1 MSKLFKVILTIILFL
16 ISLNYT
22 NEIIIYFQKKDP
34 LMKEIIN
41 KQDDYYIKP
50 LDAVITKNFVI
61 KEVNG
66 RKVNI
71 KKSYKKMKP
80 LGVFNESLLVYE
92 NVLPNISYLNK
103 YDKVIISRGNSISL
117 VFEIN
122 DKNLFY
128 SINKIL
134 VDNNIEASILLNN
147 IDNDLNI
154 KDCNFKN
161 TISTTYHKQI
171 DYCISFNTLID
182 TDCEINK
189 KYTLLIK
196 ENIMS
201 SNFLNNT
208 KKAIDNHS
216 NMIIYRFKQTNL
228 TNLNTIIKYLKSNYI
243 DLTSIDY
250 FF

>member
-34 LMKEIIN
+34 LMKEIIDN
-41 KQDDYYIKP
+41 QNNYYIKP
-50 LDAVITKNFVI
+50 HDAVITKNFVI

-71 KKSYKKMKP
+71 KKSYQKMKK

-103 YDKVIISRGNSISL
+103 YDKVIIPRGNNIGL

-122 DKNLFY
+122 DENLFY
-128 SINKIL
+128 SINRIL
-134 VDNNIEASILLNN
+134 EENEVFGSVLNSKFILNN
-147 IDNDLNI
+147 T
-154 KDCNFKN
+154 NFIN
-161 TISTTYHKQI
+161 TLSTNYNEATN
-171 DYCISFNTLID
+171 YCISFNQNFD
-182 TDCEINK
+182 KECENNK

-196 ENIMS
+196 NEIIS
-201 SNFLNNT
+201 SDFINNT
-208 KKAIDNHS
+208 KKAINNHC
-216 NMIIYRFKQTNL
+216 NIIIYRFNVNNL
-228 TNLNTIIKYLKSNYI
+228 SNLNIIIKYLKNNQYNLLNI
-243 DLTSIDY
+243 DKLI
-250 FF
+250 